1 MELGVIERLKL
12 KLDSERRCHICHF
25 MTPEDI
31 PLEKIHYCGKCGA
44 HLKLDMSDKEQNTY
58 KDYVVIEQKKL
69 DKLENEVYQ
78 KQQRIRKLEEEL
90 YYLKEVKYG
99 SFWSTIKAAFG
110 FD

>member
-1 MELGVIERLKL
+1 MELGLIERLKL
-12 KLDSERRCHICHF
+12 KLDSERRCHNCHF

-44 HLKLDMSDKEQNTY
+44 PLKLDMSDKEQNTY
-58 KDYVVIEQKKL
+58 KAYVVIEQKNL

-90 YYLKEVKYG
+90 FFLKEVKYG

-110 FD
+110 FN